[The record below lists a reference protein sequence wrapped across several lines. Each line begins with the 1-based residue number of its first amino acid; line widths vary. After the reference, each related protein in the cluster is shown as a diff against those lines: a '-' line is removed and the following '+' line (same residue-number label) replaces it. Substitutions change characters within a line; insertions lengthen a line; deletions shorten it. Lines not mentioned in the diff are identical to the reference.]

1 MKYDYIII
9 GAGSAGCVLA
19 NRLSADPKIS
29 VLLLEAGQPDHKLE
43 IKIPIA
49 FSQLFQTDFD
59 WCYYTEPQPQLEY
72 RRIYWPRGKALGGSS
87 SINAMI
93 YIRGHQADY
102 DHWAQQGNP
111 GWSFA
116 EVLPAFK
123 QGEHQ
128 ERGASEY
135 HSIGGELNIADP
147 RSPHPLCQT
156 FIEAAHQLGLPSL
169 PDLNIPNPLGVSIYQ
184 LTQKNGE
191 RHSAARAYLHPCLSR
206 PNLKVLTQTQVTRLI
221 LQDTR
226 VIGIEF
232 VQAGQIQQIQ
242 AKQEIILSGGAINS
256 PQLLMLSGIGPANH
270 LETLNIPVVVN
281 LPGVGQNLQDH
292 IASPVIYQC
301 THPQRL
307 LPANTPRNWLKYV
320 LWRRGTLTSNLAEA
334 GGFIQTNPDL
344 PSADLQIFFAPICF
358 YNHGF
363 TRFPGYQFSIGATV
377 LRPHSRGW
385 IRLQSSDPLQAP
397 LIQPNYLSHP
407 DDWQLMLKA
416 LEISRQV
423 AQASPFDPWRGW
435 EVVPG
440 EAVQTEA
447 QLRGYIAQTAQTL
460 YHPAG
465 TCAMGNDAMAVVNHH
480 LQVRGVQGLR
490 VVDASIMPT
499 IVSGNPN
506 AVVLMIA
513 EKAAQWILNHRY

>member
-19 NRLSADPKIS
+19 NRLSADPSIS
-29 VLLLEAGQPDHKLE
+29 VLLIEAGKPDHKLE

-49 FSQLFQTDFD
+49 FSKLFQTDFD
-59 WCYYTEPQPQLEY
+59 WCYYTEPQPHLEY
-72 RRIYWPRGKALGGSS
+72 RRIYWPRGKGLGGSS
-87 SINAMI
+87 SINAMV

-123 QGEHQ
+123 RGEHQ

-135 HSIGGELNIADP
+135 HGIGGELNVADP

-156 FIEAAHQLGLPSL
+156 FIEAANQLGLPSL
-169 PDLNIPNPLGVSIYQ
+169 PDLNIPHPIGVSIYQ

-206 PNLKVLTQTQVTRLI
+206 PNLKVLTETQVTRLI
-221 LQDTR
+221 FQDTR
-226 VIGIEF
+226 VIGIEC
-232 VQAGQIQQIQ
+232 VQSGQIQQIQ
-242 AKQEIILSGGAINS
+242 AKQEVILSGGAINS

-270 LETLNIPVVVN
+270 LETLNIPVVIN

-307 LPANTPRNWLKYV
+307 LPANTPSNWLKYA

-334 GGFIQTNPDL
+334 GGFIKTDPDL
-344 PSADLQIFFAPICF
+344 LSADLQIFFAPICF

-385 IRLQSSDPLQAP
+385 IRLQSS
-397 LIQPNYLSHP
+397 IFRMNY
-407 DDWQLMLKA
+407 
-416 LEISRQV
+416 
-423 AQASPFDPWRGW
+423 G
-435 EVVPG
+435 
-440 EAVQTEA
+440 
-447 QLRGYIAQTAQTL
+447 
-460 YHPAG
+460 
-465 TCAMGNDAMAVVNHH
+465 
-480 LQVRGVQGLR
+480 
-490 VVDASIMPT
+490 
-499 IVSGNPN
+499 
-506 AVVLMIA
+506 
-513 EKAAQWILNHRY
+513 